1 LKGRYTSKK
10 LMIVIPI
17 MILVAVLAMWMLGKE
32 YAEID
37 LPMRLMISV
46 GAAVLSGVISYFL
59 FAFEKDK

>member
-1 LKGRYTSKK
+1 
-10 LMIVIPI
+10 MIVIPI